1 MIRVV
6 YRWRVAE
13 EDFPRFREAWTHT
26 TNRIHETVP
35 GALGSFMLRGPE
47 DKTEV
52 LTVAKWDAMESWK
65 AFWGAENPSQM
76 VGMFTTKSKT
86 TRDNL
91 ASISREGPEPCMIR
105 FGGSGKMAD
114 YLLTLEIEEDGQQV
128 SIHGDPEGLTFLRSM
143 VGPRKRAAALICPE
157 IPLPEAKA
165 RFDVE
170 HSFQSRF

>member
-6 YRWRVAE
+6 YRWRVAG
-13 EDFPRFREAWTHT
+13 EDFPRFQEAWAHT

-76 VGMFTTKSKT
+76 VGM
-86 TRDNL
+86 
-91 ASISREGPEPCMIR
+91 REIGER
-105 FGGSGKMAD
+105 LSVTVYD
-114 YLLTLEIEEDGQQV
+114 EIEDF
-128 SIHGDPEGLTFLRSM
+128 TR
-143 VGPRKRAAALICPE
+143 
-157 IPLPEAKA
+157 
-165 RFDVE
+165 
-170 HSFQSRF
+170 

>member
-13 EDFPRFREAWTHT
+13 EDFPRFREAWAHT

-65 AFWGAENPSQM
+65 AFWGAESPSQM
-76 VGMFTTKSKT
+76 VGM
-86 TRDNL
+86 
-91 ASISREGPEPCMIR
+91 REIGER
-105 FGGSGKMAD
+105 LSVTVYD
-114 YLLTLEIEEDGQQV
+114 EIEDF
-128 SIHGDPEGLTFLRSM
+128 TR
-143 VGPRKRAAALICPE
+143 
-157 IPLPEAKA
+157 
-165 RFDVE
+165 
-170 HSFQSRF
+170 